1 MCLLCLVLPPAA
13 RFFIW
18 NNFILKNIYRFYPRH
33 VYVFLSPGSECS
45 CVLEAGLN
53 FTCQGVL
60 ACVPACGVCQQ
71 APHKLRAWSHVVICD
86 TASLPLWFWAI
97 MLTRCVQ
104 KIVLGPLTGNEVLIL
119 HGGVGT
125 HTQQGSWGSSSLP
138 TREQP
143 PIEYRSW
150 GWEEGLCPVRPGV
163 SAAWVLPVS
172 RKRVCPRWLWRQWCH
187 CGTDLLTVC
196 FFKSDCL
203 NGVFVGS
210 WWEWRCF

>member
-1 MCLLCLVLPPAA
+1 MCVSFSWFWVQLCVGGRAEFHL
-13 RFFIW
+13 
-18 NNFILKNIYRFYPRH
+18 
-33 VYVFLSPGSECS
+33 PGSLSLCARIW
-45 CVLEAGLN
+45 CLPAGTAQAACMV
-53 FTCQGVL
+53 TCCHMWYGLSALFLVW
-60 ACVPACGVCQQ
+60 P
-71 APHKLRAWSHVVICD
+71 S
-86 TASLPLWFWAI
+86 WFWAI
-97 MLTRCVQ
+97 MLIRCVQ
-104 KIVLGPLTGNEVLIL
+104 KIVLGPLTGNEMLIL
-119 HGGVGT
+119 RGGIGT

-163 SAAWVLPVS
+163 SGAWVLPVS